1 MTHRLHSQAKETSD
15 VERKP
20 RAGPILGAR
29 KLFGYLTGA
38 IKIDGFL
45 IDGPSPIKK
54 REQPMMKNV
63 TELDKSVVVRLE
75 LSLMRVFRNVAGERT
90 IRSK

>member
-1 MTHRLHSQAKETSD
+1 LHSQTEQTSD
-15 VERKP
+15 VEGKP

-29 KLFGYLTGA
+29 KLFGYLTSA

-45 IDGPSPIKK
+45 IDGPGPIKK

-75 LSLMRVFRNVAGERT
+75 LSLMRVFRNVAGERA